1 MGDWKPYDKLKPYI
15 QFKLFLILW
24 LPTAGYLIY
33 GATIGDFWDLRPEDA
48 AFGIPVMIGV
58 IAFPFYHILAPLYMN
73 QLVFRQPPW
82 FDLHCPDCGPKRD
95 EDGEVDPIAEILCFD
110 GSTGPFKCN
119 GCKLEFVVESLAQ
132 LDWPWDDS
140 DGRWADA
147 RFVDKLA
154 SGPVMHIKPKVPF
167 RLGPFVWRQNN
178 PDFRSHHWELVKVI
192 PALLFLYVLKHF
204 SVLPEWVNWDLLFV
218 IVFVYLSID
227 LFILRN
233 LWFSETF
240 GLPFEKW
247 WQKEVSPHVPN
258 WMRGVPGIWWQDQA
272 IWLILAVLGILFF
285 LLLGPGAF
293 GIMSG

>member
-82 FDLHCPDCGPKRD
+82 FSLHCPECGERD
-95 EDGEVDPIAEILCFD
+95 EPIAELLCWD
-110 GSTGPFKCN
+110 RLSAPFPC
-119 GCKLEFVVESLAQ
+119 GECDRLFALESLAQ
-132 LDWPWDDS
+132 PDWPFDDS
-140 DGRWADA
+140 SSQSREAMA
-147 RFVDKLA
+147 KA
-154 SGPVMHIKPKVPF
+154 TGPVIRIKPRVPF

-204 SVLPEWVNWDLLFV
+204 SVLPEWVNWDLLFM
-218 IVFVYLSID
+218 IVFVYLSIG

-233 LWFSETF
+233 PWFQETF
-240 GLPFEKW
+240 SLPFEKW
-247 WQKEVSPHVPN
+247 WQKEVSQHLPN

-272 IWLILAVLGILFF
+272 IWLILAVLGIVFF
-285 LLLGPGAF
+285 LLLGPEAF

>member
-1 MGDWKPYDKLKPYI
+1 MGDWQPYEKLKPYI
-15 QFKLFLILW
+15 QFKLFLLLW
-24 LPTAGYLIY
+24 LPTVGYLIY

-58 IAFPFYHILAPLYMN
+58 IAFPFYHIFAPLYMN

-82 FDLHCPDCGPKRD
+82 FDLHCPECGERD
-95 EDGEVDPIAEILCFD
+95 EPIAELMCWD
-110 GSTGPFKCN
+110 RLSGPFPCK
-119 GCKLEFVVESLAQ
+119 GCDRLFALESLAQ
-132 LDWPWDDS
+132 PDWPFDDS
-140 DGRWADA
+140 SSQSRKA
-147 RFVDKLA
+147 LA
-154 SGPVMHIKPKVPF
+154 KAPGPVIHIKPKVPF

-192 PALLFLYVLKHF
+192 PALLLLYVLKHF
-204 SVLPEWVNWDLLFV
+204 SVLPEWVNWNLLFM

-233 LWFSETF
+233 PWFQETF
-240 GLPFEKW
+240 SLPFEKW
-247 WQKEVSPHVPN
+247 WQKEVSQHLPN

-285 LLLGPGAF
+285 LLLGPEAF

>member
-1 MGDWKPYDKLKPYI
+1 MGDWQPYGKLKPYI
-15 QFKLFLILW
+15 QFKIFLLLW

-48 AFGIPVMIGV
+48 AFGIPVMIGI

-82 FDLHCPDCGPKRD
+82 LDLHCPECGDRD
-95 EDGEVDPIAEILCFD
+95 KPIAELMCWD
-110 GSTGPFKCN
+110 RLSGPFPCK
-119 GCKLEFVVESLAQ
+119 GCDRLFALESLAQ
-132 LDWPWDDS
+132 PDWPFDDS
-140 DGRWADA
+140 SSQSRKA
-147 RFVDKLA
+147 LA
-154 SGPVMHIKPKVPF
+154 KAPGPVIHIKPKVPF

-178 PDFRSHHWELVKVI
+178 PNFTSHHWELVKVI
-192 PALLFLYVLKHF
+192 PALLILYGLKHF
-204 SVLPEWVNWDLLFV
+204 SVLPGWVNWDLVFM

-233 LWFSETF
+233 RWFSETF
-240 GLPFEKW
+240 SLPFEKW
-247 WQKEVSPHVPN
+247 WQKEVSQYVPK
-258 WMRGVPGIWWQDQA
+258 WMKGVPGIWWQDQA

-285 LLLGPGAF
+285 LLLGPEAF

>member
-1 MGDWKPYDKLKPYI
+1 MGDWQPYGKLKPYI
-15 QFKLFLILW
+15 QFKIFLILW

-48 AFGIPVMIGV
+48 AFSIPAMIGI

-82 FDLHCPDCGPKRD
+82 FDLHCPECGDRD
-95 EDGEVDPIAEILCFD
+95 KPITESKFLPTSLMCWDRLSAPFPCGECDRLFAL
-110 GSTGPFKCN
+110 
-119 GCKLEFVVESLAQ
+119 ESLAQ
-132 LDWPWDDS
+132 PDWPFDDS
-140 DGRWADA
+140 SSQSREAMA
-147 RFVDKLA
+147 KA
-154 SGPVMHIKPKVPF
+154 TGPVIRIKPRVPF

-192 PALLFLYVLKHF
+192 PTLLFLYVLKHF
-204 SVLPEWVNWDLLFV
+204 SVLPEWVNWDLLFM

-233 LWFSETF
+233 RWFSETF
-240 GLPFEKW
+240 SLPFEKW
-247 WQKEVSPHVPN
+247 WQKEVSVPN

-285 LLLGPGAF
+285 LLLGPEAF
-293 GIMSG
+293 DIMSG

>member
-1 MGDWKPYDKLKPYI
+1 MGDWEPYEKLKPYI
-15 QFKLFLILW
+15 QFKLFLLLW
-24 LPTAGYLIY
+24 LPTTGYLIY
-33 GATIGDFWDLRPEDA
+33 GATIGDFWDLEPEDA

-82 FDLHCPDCGPKRD
+82 FEPSCPECGK
-95 EDGEVDPIAEILCFD
+95 EKLALMLCYD
-110 GSTGPFKCN
+110 WTAGPFKCE
-119 GCKLEFVVESLAQ
+119 GCKLDFTVESLAQ

-140 DGRWADA
+140 DALESEA
-147 RFVDKLA
+147 RRIATA
-154 SGPVMHIKPKVPF
+154 SGPVIHIKPKVPF

-192 PALLFLYVLKHF
+192 PALLLLYVLKHF

-233 LWFSETF
+233 RWFSETF
-240 GLPFEKW
+240 GVPFEKW

-272 IWLILAVLGILFF
+272 QWLILAVLGILFF
-285 LLLGPGAF
+285 LLLGSEAF
-293 GIMSG
+293 DIMSG

>member
-1 MGDWKPYDKLKPYI
+1 MGDWVPYGKLKPYI
-15 QFKLFLILW
+15 QFKIFLILW

-48 AFGIPVMIGV
+48 AFSIPAMIGI

-82 FDLHCPDCGPKRD
+82 FDLHCPECGDRD
-95 EDGEVDPIAEILCFD
+95 KPITESKFLPTSLMCWDRLSAPFPCGECDRLFAL
-110 GSTGPFKCN
+110 
-119 GCKLEFVVESLAQ
+119 ESLAQ
-132 LDWPWDDS
+132 PDWPFDDS
-140 DGRWADA
+140 SSQSREAMA
-147 RFVDKLA
+147 KA
-154 SGPVMHIKPKVPF
+154 TGPVIRIKPRVPF

-204 SVLPEWVNWDLLFV
+204 SVLPEWVNWDLLFM

-233 LWFSETF
+233 RWFSETF
-240 GLPFEKW
+240 SLPFEKW
-247 WQKEVSPHVPN
+247 WQKEVSVPN

-285 LLLGPGAF
+285 LLLGPEAF
-293 GIMSG
+293 DIMSG

>member
-1 MGDWKPYDKLKPYI
+1 MGDWQPYRKLKPYI
-15 QFKLFLILW
+15 QFKIFLILW

-48 AFGIPVMIGV
+48 AFSIPAMIGI

-82 FDLHCPDCGPKRD
+82 FDLHCPECGDRD
-95 EDGEVDPIAEILCFD
+95 KPITESKFLPTSLMCWDRLSAPFPCGECDRLFAL
-110 GSTGPFKCN
+110 
-119 GCKLEFVVESLAQ
+119 ESLAQ
-132 LDWPWDDS
+132 PDWPFDDS
-140 DGRWADA
+140 SSQSREAMA
-147 RFVDKLA
+147 KA
-154 SGPVMHIKPKVPF
+154 TGPVIRIKPRVPF

-204 SVLPEWVNWDLLFV
+204 SVLPEWVNWDLLFM

-233 LWFSETF
+233 RWFSETF
-240 GLPFEKW
+240 SLPFEKW
-247 WQKEVSPHVPN
+247 WQKEVSVPN

-272 IWLILAVLGILFF
+272 IWLILAVLGIVFF
-285 LLLGPGAF
+285 LLLGPEAF

>member
-1 MGDWKPYDKLKPYI
+1 MGDWEPYEKLKPYI
-15 QFKLFLILW
+15 QFKLFLLLW
-24 LPTAGYLIY
+24 LPTTGYLIY
-33 GATIGDFWDLRPEDA
+33 GATIGDFWDLEPEDA

-82 FDLHCPDCGPKRD
+82 FEPSCPECGKEELAIMMCYD
-95 EDGEVDPIAEILCFD
+95 WTA
-110 GSTGPFKCN
+110 GPFKCN

-140 DGRWADA
+140 DALESEA
-147 RFVDKLA
+147 RRIATA
-154 SGPVMHIKPKVPF
+154 SGPVIHIKPKVPF

-178 PDFRSHHWELVKVI
+178 PDFTSHHWELVKVI

-204 SVLPEWVNWDLLFV
+204 SVLPEWVNWDLAFM
-218 IVFVYLSID
+218 IVFVYLSFD

-233 LWFSETF
+233 PWFQETF
-240 GLPFEKW
+240 SLPFEKW
-247 WQKEVSPHVPN
+247 WQKEVSQYVPK
-258 WMRGVPGIWWQDQA
+258 WMTGVPGIWWQDQA

-285 LLLGPGAF
+285 LLLGPEAF
-293 GIMSG
+293 SIMSGRFSPYVSP

>member
-1 MGDWKPYDKLKPYI
+1 MGDWQPYGKLKPYI
-15 QFKLFLILW
+15 QFKIFLILW

-48 AFGIPVMIGV
+48 AFSIPAMIGI

-82 FDLHCPDCGPKRD
+82 FDLHCPECGDRD
-95 EDGEVDPIAEILCFD
+95 KPITESKFLPTSLMCWDRLSAPFPCGECDRLFAL
-110 GSTGPFKCN
+110 
-119 GCKLEFVVESLAQ
+119 ESLAQ
-132 LDWPWDDS
+132 PDWPFDDS
-140 DGRWADA
+140 SSQSREAMA
-147 RFVDKLA
+147 TA
-154 SGPVMHIKPKVPF
+154 TGPVIRIKPRVPF

-178 PDFRSHHWELVKVI
+178 TDFRSHHWELVKVI

-204 SVLPEWVNWDLLFV
+204 SVLPEWVNWDLLFM

-233 LWFSETF
+233 RWFSETF
-240 GLPFEKW
+240 SLPFEKW
-247 WQKEVSPHVPN
+247 WQKEVSVPN

-285 LLLGPGAF
+285 LLLGPEAF
-293 GIMSG
+293 GIISG

>member
-1 MGDWKPYDKLKPYI
+1 MGDWQPYGKLKPYI
-15 QFKLFLILW
+15 QFKIFLILW

-48 AFGIPVMIGV
+48 AFSIPAMIGI
-58 IAFPFYHILAPLYMN
+58 IAFPFYHILAPLYMD

-82 FDLHCPDCGPKRD
+82 FDLHCPECEERD
-95 EDGEVDPIAEILCFD
+95 GPIAELMCWD
-110 GSTGPFKCN
+110 RLSAPFPC
-119 GCKLEFVVESLAQ
+119 GECDRLFALESLAQ
-132 LDWPWDDS
+132 PDWPFDDS
-140 DGRWADA
+140 SSQSREAMA
-147 RFVDKLA
+147 KA
-154 SGPVMHIKPKVPF
+154 TGPVIRIKPRVPF

-204 SVLPEWVNWDLLFV
+204 SVLPEWVNWDLLFM

-233 LWFSETF
+233 RWFSETF
-240 GLPFEKW
+240 SLPFEKW

-285 LLLGPGAF
+285 LLLGPEAF
-293 GIMSG
+293 GIISG

>member
-1 MGDWKPYDKLKPYI
+1 MGDWQPYGKLKPYI
-15 QFKLFLILW
+15 QFKIFLILW

-33 GATIGDFWDLRPEDA
+33 GATIGDFWDLRPEDV
-48 AFGIPVMIGV
+48 AFSIPAMIGI

-82 FDLHCPDCGPKRD
+82 FDLHCPECGDRD
-95 EDGEVDPIAEILCFD
+95 KPITESKFLPTSLMCWDRLSAPFPCGECDRLFAL
-110 GSTGPFKCN
+110 
-119 GCKLEFVVESLAQ
+119 ESLAQ
-132 LDWPWDDS
+132 PDWPFDDS
-140 DGRWADA
+140 SSQSREAMA
-147 RFVDKLA
+147 KA
-154 SGPVMHIKPKVPF
+154 TGPVIRIKPRVPF

-204 SVLPEWVNWDLLFV
+204 SVLPEWVNWDLLFM

-233 LWFSETF
+233 RWFSETF
-240 GLPFEKW
+240 SLPFEKW
-247 WQKEVSPHVPN
+247 WQKEVSVPN

-285 LLLGPGAF
+285 LLLGPEAF

>member
-1 MGDWKPYDKLKPYI
+1 MGDWVPYGKLKPYI
-15 QFKLFLILW
+15 QFKIFLILW

-33 GATIGDFWDLRPEDA
+33 GATIGDFWDLRPEDV
-48 AFGIPVMIGV
+48 AFSIPAMIGI
-58 IAFPFYHILAPLYMN
+58 IAFPFYHILAPLYMD

-82 FDLHCPDCGPKRD
+82 FDLHCPECEERD
-95 EDGEVDPIAEILCFD
+95 GPIAELMCWD
-110 GSTGPFKCN
+110 RLSGPFPCK
-119 GCKLEFVVESLAQ
+119 GCDRLFALESLAQ
-132 LDWPWDDS
+132 PDWPFDDS
-140 DGRWADA
+140 SSQSREAIA
-147 RFVDKLA
+147 KA
-154 SGPVMHIKPKVPF
+154 TGPVIRIKPRVPF

-204 SVLPEWVNWDLLFV
+204 SVLPEWVNWDLLFM

-233 LWFSETF
+233 RWFSETF
-240 GLPFEKW
+240 SLPFEKW
-247 WQKEVSPHVPN
+247 WQKEVSVPN

-285 LLLGPGAF
+285 LLLGPEAF
-293 GIMSG
+293 DIMSG

>member
-1 MGDWKPYDKLKPYI
+1 MGDWQPYGKLKPYI
-15 QFKLFLILW
+15 QFKIFLILW

-48 AFGIPVMIGV
+48 AFSIPAMIGI
-58 IAFPFYHILAPLYMN
+58 IAFPFYHILAPLYMD

-82 FDLHCPDCGPKRD
+82 FDLHCPECEERD
-95 EDGEVDPIAEILCFD
+95 GPIAELMCWD
-110 GSTGPFKCN
+110 RLSAPFPC
-119 GCKLEFVVESLAQ
+119 GECDRLFALESLAQ
-132 LDWPWDDS
+132 PDWPFDDS
-140 DGRWADA
+140 SSQSREAMA
-147 RFVDKLA
+147 KA
-154 SGPVMHIKPKVPF
+154 TGPVIRIKPRVPF

-204 SVLPEWVNWDLLFV
+204 SVLPEWVNWDLLFM

-233 LWFSETF
+233 RWFSETF
-240 GLPFEKW
+240 SLPFEKW
-247 WQKEVSPHVPN
+247 WQKEVSVPN

-272 IWLILAVLGILFF
+272 IWLILAVLGIVFF
-285 LLLGPGAF
+285 LLLGPEAF
-293 GIMSG
+293 GIISG

>member
-1 MGDWKPYDKLKPYI
+1 MGDWQPYEKLKPYI

-24 LPTAGYLIY
+24 LPTTGYLIY
-33 GATIGDFWDLRPEDA
+33 GATIGDFWDLEPEDA

-82 FDLHCPDCGPKRD
+82 FDLHCTECGDRD
-95 EDGEVDPIAEILCFD
+95 KPITESKFLPTSLMCWDRVAAPFPCGECDRLFAL
-110 GSTGPFKCN
+110 
-119 GCKLEFVVESLAQ
+119 ESLAQ
-132 LDWPWDDS
+132 PDWPFDDS
-140 DGRWADA
+140 SSQSREAMA
-147 RFVDKLA
+147 KA
-154 SGPVMHIKPKVPF
+154 TGPVIRIKPRVPF

-204 SVLPEWVNWDLLFV
+204 SVLPEWVNWDLLFM

-233 LWFSETF
+233 RWFSETF
-240 GLPFEKW
+240 SLPFEKW
-247 WQKEVSPHVPN
+247 WQKEVSVPN

-285 LLLGPGAF
+285 LLLGPEAF
-293 GIMSG
+293 DIMSG

>member
-1 MGDWKPYDKLKPYI
+1 MGDWQPYRKLKPYI
-15 QFKLFLILW
+15 QFKIFLILW

-48 AFGIPVMIGV
+48 AFSIPAMIGI

-82 FDLHCPDCGPKRD
+82 FDLHCPECGDRD
-95 EDGEVDPIAEILCFD
+95 KPITESKFLPTSLMCWDRLSAPFPCGECDRLFAL
-110 GSTGPFKCN
+110 
-119 GCKLEFVVESLAQ
+119 ESLAQ
-132 LDWPWDDS
+132 PDWPFDDS
-140 DGRWADA
+140 SSQSREAMA
-147 RFVDKLA
+147 KA
-154 SGPVMHIKPKVPF
+154 TGPVIRIKPRVPF

-204 SVLPEWVNWDLLFV
+204 SVLPEWVNWDLLFM

-233 LWFSETF
+233 RWFSETF
-240 GLPFEKW
+240 SLPFEKW
-247 WQKEVSPHVPN
+247 WQKEVSVPN

-272 IWLILAVLGILFF
+272 IWLILVVLGILFF
-285 LLLGPGAF
+285 LLLGPEAF
-293 GIMSG
+293 GIISG

>member
-1 MGDWKPYDKLKPYI
+1 MGDWQPYGKLKPYI
-15 QFKLFLILW
+15 QFKIFLILW

-48 AFGIPVMIGV
+48 AFSIPAMIGV

-82 FDLHCPDCGPKRD
+82 FDLHCPECGDRD
-95 EDGEVDPIAEILCFD
+95 KPITESKFLPTSLMCWDRLSAPFPCGECDRLFAL
-110 GSTGPFKCN
+110 
-119 GCKLEFVVESLAQ
+119 ESLAQ
-132 LDWPWDDS
+132 PDWPFDDS
-140 DGRWADA
+140 SSQSREAMA
-147 RFVDKLA
+147 KA
-154 SGPVMHIKPKVPF
+154 TGPVIRIKPRVPF

-204 SVLPEWVNWDLLFV
+204 SVLPGWVNWDLLFM

-233 LWFSETF
+233 RWFSETF
-240 GLPFEKW
+240 SL
-247 WQKEVSPHVPN
+247 S
-258 WMRGVPGIWWQDQA
+258 
-272 IWLILAVLGILFF
+272 LIHI
-285 LLLGPGAF
+285 
-293 GIMSG
+293 

>member
-1 MGDWKPYDKLKPYI
+1 MGDWEPYEKLKPYI
-15 QFKLFLILW
+15 QFKLFLLLW

-33 GATIGDFWDLRPEDA
+33 GATIGDFWDLEPEDA

-82 FDLHCPDCGPKRD
+82 FEPSCPECGK
-95 EDGEVDPIAEILCFD
+95 EKLALMLCYD
-110 GSTGPFKCN
+110 WTAGPFKCE
-119 GCKLEFVVESLAQ
+119 GCKLDFTVESLAQ

-140 DGRWADA
+140 DALESEA
-147 RFVDKLA
+147 RRIATA
-154 SGPVMHIKPKVPF
+154 SGPVIHIKPKVPF

-178 PDFRSHHWELVKVI
+178 PEFTSHHWELVKVI
-192 PALLFLYVLKHF
+192 PALLILYGLKHF
-204 SVLPEWVNWDLLFV
+204 SVLPEWVNWDLFFM

-233 LWFSETF
+233 PWFQEIFS
-240 GLPFEKW
+240 LPFEKW
-247 WQKEVSPHVPN
+247 WQKEVSQHLPN
-258 WMRGVPGIWWQDQA
+258 WMKGVPGIWWQDQA

-285 LLLGPGAF
+285 LLLGPEAF
-293 GIMSG
+293 SIMSG

>member
-1 MGDWKPYDKLKPYI
+1 MGDWQPYVKLKPYI
-15 QFKLFLILW
+15 QFKIFLILW

-48 AFGIPVMIGV
+48 AFSIPAMIGI

-82 FDLHCPDCGPKRD
+82 FDLHCPECGDRD
-95 EDGEVDPIAEILCFD
+95 KPITESKFLPTSLMCWDRLSAPFPCGECDRLFAL
-110 GSTGPFKCN
+110 
-119 GCKLEFVVESLAQ
+119 ESLAQ
-132 LDWPWDDS
+132 PDWPFDDS
-140 DGRWADA
+140 SSQSREAMA
-147 RFVDKLA
+147 KA
-154 SGPVMHIKPKVPF
+154 TGPVIRIKPRVPF

-204 SVLPEWVNWDLLFV
+204 SVLPEWVNWDLLFM

-233 LWFSETF
+233 RWFSETF
-240 GLPFEKW
+240 SLPFEKW
-247 WQKEVSPHVPN
+247 WQKEVSVPN

-285 LLLGPGAF
+285 LLLGPEAF

>member
-1 MGDWKPYDKLKPYI
+1 MCIRDS
-15 QFKLFLILW
+15 
-24 LPTAGYLIY
+24 LIY

-48 AFGIPVMIGV
+48 AFSIPAMIGI

-82 FDLHCPDCGPKRD
+82 FDLHCPECGDRD
-95 EDGEVDPIAEILCFD
+95 KPITESKFLPTSLMCWDRLSAPLPCGECDRLFAL
-110 GSTGPFKCN
+110 
-119 GCKLEFVVESLAQ
+119 ESLAQ
-132 LDWPWDDS
+132 PDWPFDDS
-140 DGRWADA
+140 SSQSREAMA
-147 RFVDKLA
+147 KA
-154 SGPVMHIKPKVPF
+154 TGPVIRIKPRVPF

-204 SVLPEWVNWDLLFV
+204 SVLPEWVNWDLLFM

-233 LWFSETF
+233 RWFSETF
-240 GLPFEKW
+240 SLPFEKW

-285 LLLGPGAF
+285 LLLGPEAF